1 MNDPAV
7 LAVRQKIDLL
17 PSAELTVARPA
28 RQAIVEITTSKGTFR
43 HHARVVRGTPD
54 NPMTASE
61 IEAKALDLVAPI
73 IGAER
78 GAQLVET
85 CRNMA
90 SLKSMR
96 DLKPLLVA

>member
-28 RQAIVEITTSKGTFR
+28 RQAIVEIITSKGALR
-43 HHARVVRGTPD
+43 HHARAVRGTPE
-54 NPMTASE
+54 NPMTAQE

-73 IGAER
+73 IGLER
-78 GAQLVET
+78 GSKLVDV
-85 CRNMA
+85 CRNLS
-90 SLKSMR
+90 SLQSIR